1 MRWPHYEHVI
11 FDCDSTLTAVE
22 GIDILAE
29 STGKGWRVGILTRAA
44 MDGHVDLETVYDKR
58 LRALKPTRAQIRAVH
73 QVYKQHVV
81 EDAAAVVAL
90 LQQLGHKVYII
101 SGGLAEPVTEF
112 GLFLGVPRRHI
123 RAVVIDYNELA
134 GDWYFAG
141 RRGDEERY
149 LAYQEGALTLSQGK
163 AEIVAELLAGQSGR
177 SLLVGDGNSDL
188 LAAPAVDLFVGYGGV
203 VKRPR
208 VLAQAPAFLHS
219 SSLAPLLLLA
229 AGPRALRH
237 PGTDSRHRSLIDK
250 GFSLTETGAIT
261 FQDER
266 LKTKFQRAFDI
277 ARQAIYTRPD

>member
-29 STGKGWRVGILTRAA
+29 STGKGWRVGVLTRAA
-44 MDGHVDLETVYDKR
+44 MDGHVDLEAVYDKR
-58 LRALKPTRAQIRAVH
+58 LRALKPTRAQIRAIH

-123 RAVVIDYNELA
+123 RAVAVDYNELS
-134 GDWYFAG
+134 GDWYLTG
-141 RRGDEERY
+141 RQGREERY

-177 SLLVGDGNSDL
+177 SLLVGDGQSDL
-188 LAAPAVDLFVGYGGV
+188 LAASAVDLFVGYGGV

-208 VLAQAPAFLHS
+208 VLANAPAFLHS
-219 SSLAPLLLLA
+219 GSLAPLLLLA
-229 AGPRALRH
+229 AGPAALRR
-237 PGTDSRHRSLIDK
+237 PATDSYRSLVDK
-250 GFSLTETGAIT
+250 AFSLTATGAIT
-261 FQDER
+261 FHNER
-266 LKTKFQRAFDI
+266 IKDKFQRAFDN
-277 ARQAIYTRPD
+277 AYKAIHTRPD